1 MDNPLTPKKIQRLMY
16 FAAEDKSFNHAKSGH
31 FVNASAQPS
40 SIASVPEPVHPSESS
55 SGILDLEQCEGFGDS
70 GLANLSL
77 SKSTSFHP
85 AEMTG
90 RSTGAA
96 EQVAKMLTTFTDYG
110 RHSVM
115 ECKNIEKVMN
125 LQTNDV
131 DEIMSQSIV
140 PGYSFQSKLQLT
152 ADEESLLNRELPV
165 HPKLINMDLKETTI
179 MSQPS
184 EMSMG
189 SYFTKRCDRIDEI
202 LKQTDSP
209 KRDISS
215 MSLGLDISHDPAVQI
230 RELQKQEPSSHY
242 TLDTSLDSVPVRQ
255 PKTIRSTKTEAPRDA
270 RSVKTEAPRD
280 PGIVKPEAP
289 RDRRSV
295 KPEAS
300 RDRPKNSVACSVL
313 MDPSKQHL
321 LPTAGPGKTEES
333 TAISEEESINI
344 SHIRG
349 FLEKESSI
357 DMEMLI
363 RYMRMNDK
371 VLNPMDANSEA
382 YRRRSNVPDLP
393 VTSLKDTKKTETASS
408 AGTINTVIDT
418 GKKKQNQE
426 NIEKKIPAVIVTR
439 SSLAKSENVDIEMDK
454 RESVKTD
461 NRSKSPSSKSRS
473 TLSTVQE
480 NLALNSPKLSDSYSR
495 NSKGEGKSSHIPSPN
510 IQYKELD
517 KSVDW
522 QELLQPRGRLKSEG
536 SASASAKDWA
546 DVLALPVDGFVGVS
560 IPTTLEV
567 TSLSDSWL
575 TATITPN
582 PSKHSRDINIDLP
595 RFPILLPPGKEE
607 KLTLHVT
614 SNVEVT
620 TELTFTLVLK
630 DTSLDEEQHKVFTVD
645 VATRMPSIQAVSAD
659 RMNSVTFPPIQ
670 EGKSCVR
677 SLVLI
682 SDCPSDL
689 LLDLSVLESKAF
701 TISSV
706 QEIQKSDVSKQLV
719 DNGQEDPRKR
729 MNKGSTKQLCKLTDG
744 NAIKVTLKFTAPTL
758 SELNLANKPAQLKGS
773 LTVSLI
779 GVNALLKRVELAG
792 AVGHARLA
800 LDTVMKKI
808 HINGNEVVSLPVRNE
823 GSVTGAW
830 TVHVKDDNQQD
841 TNMFRVSYNKFELG
855 SGATLHFKVT
865 YHGPEDKL
873 CKGFLVFKHADGSR
887 TSIEL
892 SGGSDKPKTFP
903 IKTNKA
909 ELCFIRNGRKELSLK
924 NFTDQTQKVAIK
936 IVGEGFYLDIIR
948 DAPQSVTSILT
959 FGPGECRT
967 IPVVFQANH
976 GRPCAAKMIMTLEKE
991 KSLGKKIP
999 LYGTAGGVAPLR
1011 WSGSLVT
1018 YGDTALVRA
1027 LTRHPLALA
1036 VDNKSSTPAFLAAT
1050 VHFNLQ
1056 YRSVAPYSKLI
1067 KSHRVIPAKTSATLT
1082 LEVEWARVEKL
1093 ARAAGRAAA
1102 TALCCVTLL
1111 TGAELTRRRILK
1123 ILSASGDSARSLPDH
1138 LQQLT
1143 QPFDG
1148 EQPEMDQLLE
1158 HFHETKLSL
1167 DELVGGIH
1175 ELTAQI
1181 DLPQDF
1187 PEDNT
1192 IIIVDDTAKDHHTLA
1207 DIA

>member
-1 MDNPLTPKKIQRLMY
+1 
-16 FAAEDKSFNHAKSGH
+16 
-31 FVNASAQPS
+31 
-40 SIASVPEPVHPSESS
+40 
-55 SGILDLEQCEGFGDS
+55 
-70 GLANLSL
+70 
-77 SKSTSFHP
+77 
-85 AEMTG
+85 
-90 RSTGAA
+90 
-96 EQVAKMLTTFTDYG
+96 
-110 RHSVM
+110 
-115 ECKNIEKVMN
+115 
-125 LQTNDV
+125 
-131 DEIMSQSIV
+131 
-140 PGYSFQSKLQLT
+140 
-152 ADEESLLNRELPV
+152 
-165 HPKLINMDLKETTI
+165 
-179 MSQPS
+179 
-184 EMSMG
+184 
-189 SYFTKRCDRIDEI
+189 
-202 LKQTDSP
+202 
-209 KRDISS
+209 
-215 MSLGLDISHDPAVQI
+215 
-230 RELQKQEPSSHY
+230 
-242 TLDTSLDSVPVRQ
+242 
-255 PKTIRSTKTEAPRDA
+255 
-270 RSVKTEAPRD
+270 
-280 PGIVKPEAP
+280 
-289 RDRRSV
+289 
-295 KPEAS
+295 
-300 RDRPKNSVACSVL
+300 

-321 LPTAGPGKTEES
+321 LPTAAQGKTEES

-382 YRRRSNVPDLP
+382 YRRRSNVPELP

-439 SSLAKSENVDIEMDK
+439 SSLAKSENDAIEIDK

-480 NLALNSPKLSDSYSR
+480 NLALNSPKLSDTYSR

-522 QELLQPRGRLKSEG
+522 QELLQPRGRLKSAG
-536 SASASAKDWA
+536 SASTSAKDWA

-582 PSKHSRDINIDLP
+582 PSQHSRDINIDLP

-607 KLTLHVT
+607 KLTLHFT

-670 EGKSCVR
+670 EGKSCTR

-689 LLDLSVLESKAF
+689 LLDLSVSEGSKAF

-758 SELNLANKPAQLKGS
+758 TEMNSANKPAQLKGS

-800 LDTVMKKI
+800 LDTAMKNAVGHARLALDTAMKKI
-808 HINGNEVVSLPVRNE
+808 HINGNEVISLPVRNE
-823 GSVTGAW
+823 GSITGAW

-841 TNMFRVSYNKFELG
+841 TNIFRVSYNKFELG
-855 SGATLHFKVT
+855 TGATLHFKVT
-865 YHGPEDKL
+865 YHGPEDKIS
-873 CKGFLVFKHADGSR
+873 KGFLVFKHADGSR

-909 ELCFIRNGRKELSLK
+909 ELCFIRNGRKEISLK

-1018 YGDTALVRA
+1018 YGDTALVRGLSRRPLSLGGVGSERNWLGSLVTYGDTALVRA

-1056 YRSVAPYSKLI
+1056 YRSVAPFSKLI

-1082 LEVEWARVEKL
+1082 LEVEWARVE
-1093 ARAAGRAAA
+1093 RAPPPA

-1123 ILSASGDSARSLPDH
+1123 ILRETGDSARSLPDH

-1187 PEDNT
+1187 PEENT